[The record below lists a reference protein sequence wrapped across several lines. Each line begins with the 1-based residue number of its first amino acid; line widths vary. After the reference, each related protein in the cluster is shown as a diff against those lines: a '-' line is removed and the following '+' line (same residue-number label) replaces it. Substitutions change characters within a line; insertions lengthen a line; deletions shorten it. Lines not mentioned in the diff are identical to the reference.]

1 MTSHPN
7 RSRLSPLLARKA
19 ARSLLALAEDGRR
32 WSLPDAE
39 RCLPLGWR
47 LSEEFGAD
55 RGQPMTVDALTSAFR
70 QFASKL

>member
-1 MTSHPN
+1 MTNHPN

-19 ARSLLALAEDGRR
+19 ARSLLVIAESGRP
-32 WSLPDAE
+32 WSLPEAE

-47 LSEEFGAD
+47 LSEEFRAD
-55 RGQPMTVDALTSAFR
+55 QGLAMTVDALASAFR